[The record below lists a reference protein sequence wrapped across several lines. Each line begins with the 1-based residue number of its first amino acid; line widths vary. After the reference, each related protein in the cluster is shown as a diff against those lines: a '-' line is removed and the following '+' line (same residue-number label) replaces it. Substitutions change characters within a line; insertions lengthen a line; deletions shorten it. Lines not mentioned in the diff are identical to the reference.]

1 MSKRAPISKQVRE
14 QVYNKYNGHCA
25 YCGEAIEYKEMQVDH
40 FAPVYLFGDNIDIKN
55 LMPACKSCNLRKS
68 TYTIEKFRQSL
79 MKIPSNLRRD
89 DASFRI
95 AERFG
100 IITVKDLTNPIQF
113 YFETDE
119 AMLNTILNK
128 SPKDWTKKEQEWVD
142 KKFPQGL
149 CYGTKNEKL

>member
-1 MSKRAPISKQVRE
+1 MAASA
-14 QVYNKYNGHCA
+14 
-25 YCGEAIEYKEMQVDH
+25 
-40 FAPVYLFGDNIDIKN
+40 
-55 LMPACKSCNLRKS
+55 
-68 TYTIEKFRQSL
+68 QSL

-128 SPKDWTKKEQEWVD
+128 SPKTIDFFYFICYNKMIKYLFLQILMQVSQ
-142 KKFPQGL
+142 KFSIHAPF
-149 CYGTKNEKL
+149 